1 MLLGGNQDIP
11 LSAAF
16 ETGTQAGEGGS
27 PSAAVDEAG
36 NLPAAGAGVGTLPTA
51 EADGGTLL
59 AAAGADILPAA
70 AGAGALPT
78 AEADGGILLAAGSC
92 WFADGHYCKVPTQQS

>member
-1 MLLGGNQDIP
+1 MLLGESQDIL

-36 NLPAAGAGVGTLPTA
+36 NLPAAGAEVGILLAAEADAGTLPAA
-51 EADGGTLL
+51 EAGVGILL
-59 AAAGADILPAA
+59 AAE
-70 AGAGALPT
+70 AGAGILP
-78 AEADGGILLAAGSC
+78 AAGSC